1 MRYCYSRINLDYMTV
16 KECNDFLGKM
26 EYFQGNVVPLYTRC
40 VLHCAF
46 LLGTINT
53 MNIYL

>member
-1 MRYCYSRINLDYMTV
+1 MRYCYSCINLDYMTV

-46 LLGTINT
+46 LLGAINT